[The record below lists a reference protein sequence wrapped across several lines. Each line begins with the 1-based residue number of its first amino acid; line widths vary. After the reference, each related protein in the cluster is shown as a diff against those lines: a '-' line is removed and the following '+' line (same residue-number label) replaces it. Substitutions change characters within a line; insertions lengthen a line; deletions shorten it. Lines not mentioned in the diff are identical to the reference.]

1 MRIRLLL
8 YSALLLMAG
17 TLPAMALCTT
27 PTVTASFGGVSS
39 FTVNTTPGTVQRNI
53 TVNCG
58 GGVLALLSSDSIKLQ
73 LTGATAVAT
82 TGSRGA
88 LKLNTD
94 LIPLQLCSDVNCSNE
109 LGINGTIYTLSRSQ
123 LLGLNIGGVGQVVFN
138 VPLYLRTVPGAVVA
152 EGNYTVTLTV
162 TVNYDVC
169 TGVGLLGACLLGSQ
183 QTGTSAQSIIVNMA
197 ISKDCTTITAPAV
210 SFGSAPLVSS
220 FNSISQSI
228 NVICTKGSTYTVGL
242 SNGLNAVGTQRYM
255 TSATTTGKLA
265 YEIYKGSGTS
275 RWGSTAPDRMASA
288 AANAVSG
295 DGLTRTF
302 NYNAQVLT
310 NQATPVAGNYSD
322 TVTVDLSF

>member
-1 MRIRLLL
+1 MTIRLLL

-17 TLPAMALCTT
+17 TLPAMAACTT

-109 LGINGTIYTLSRSQ
+109 LGLSGTIYTLSRSQ

-152 EGNYTVTLTV
+152 EG
-162 TVNYDVC
+162 
-169 TGVGLLGACLLGSQ
+169 
-183 QTGTSAQSIIVNMA
+183 
-197 ISKDCTTITAPAV
+197 
-210 SFGSAPLVSS
+210 
-220 FNSISQSI
+220 
-228 NVICTKGSTYTVGL
+228 
-242 SNGLNAVGTQRYM
+242 
-255 TSATTTGKLA
+255 KLHRH
-265 YEIYKGSGTS
+265 T
-275 RWGSTAPDRMASA
+275 D
-288 AANAVSG
+288 G
-295 DGLTRTF
+295 DGELRCLYRRRSAGGLPAGVAADRHQRTVH
-302 NYNAQVLT
+302 YR
-310 NQATPVAGNYSD
+310 
-322 TVTVDLSF
+322 